1 MRTLFLCLLI
11 MLLFTLVLGM
21 TTTTTAVTTVISTQS
36 GATAYSFVLVPTSPI
51 LIPKDIVAL
60 SRRDDIPSSVGIYQ
74 RAPVGDGGSDGGDEN
89 GSGSKNVSIRYSS
102 GGGKGPF
109 FGEGKMLV
117 VLVVAGLLLP
127 GMLVMGL

>member
-11 MLLFTLVLGM
+11 ILLSTLALRM
-21 TTTTTAVTTVISTQS
+21 TTTATAVTAAISTQS
-36 GATAYSFVLVPTSPI
+36 GATTYSFVLIPTSPI
-51 LIPKDIVAL
+51 LIPTDIVAL
-60 SRRDDIPSSVGIYQ
+60 SRRDDIPSSVEIYQ
-74 RAPVGDGGSDGGDEN
+74 RAPVGDGESDGGNEH
-89 GSGSKNVSIRYSS
+89 GSGFKNVSIRYSS